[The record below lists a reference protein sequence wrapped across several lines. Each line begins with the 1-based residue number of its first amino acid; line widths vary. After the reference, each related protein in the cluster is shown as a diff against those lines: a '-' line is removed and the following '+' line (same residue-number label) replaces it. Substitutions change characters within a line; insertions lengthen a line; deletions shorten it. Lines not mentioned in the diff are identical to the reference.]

1 MTMFKS
7 IGLRVLP
14 FALAYAIVLA
24 LLNLGIIND
33 YLFATLVTICINII
47 LASSLNL
54 VVGFTGQLS
63 LGHAGFMAIGA
74 YTCAIITMRM
84 PTLLGF
90 VLGIFAGAALA
101 AIAGVLVGL
110 PTLRLR
116 GDYLAIATLG
126 MAEIIRVVML
136 NLEITNGAAGLSG
149 IPRFVDWNWL
159 FLFTALTLALLWN
172 YIRSSQG
179 RRAIAVREDEIAAEA
194 IGINTTRAKVQAFTI
209 GAFFAGVGGACTRVV
224 LLRPAAQPVR
234 LPEIDRHPGDRGAR
248 RPRVYDGH
256 HHRCGASGRGLDD
269 ARGCVEPAH
278 DHLRAA
284 ARPHHDLPPGR
295 PDGLA
300 RAEPQAVRLG
310 EEENRRRQARR
321 EGGGAVSV
329 LTVDKLT
336 RHFGGLTAV
345 FEVSMHLD
353 EGELVGLIGPNG
365 AGKTTLFNLLTGVY
379 PPSAGTIELTLDGVT
394 TSLGGKAPNKICAAG
409 VGRTFQN
416 IRLFK
421 ELTVLENVRSALQQ
435 NERYSLLTAFL
446 HTPPYGA
453 TERRITDES
462 MELLDVMGLAAKAD
476 ELASNLSYGEQR
488 HLEIARA
495 LATRPKLLLLDE
507 PAAGMNPFETA
518 GLTGLIAKLRR
529 DFGLTVLL
537 IEHDMSLVM
546 KICERIYV
554 LDHGIVIS
562 SGLPAQ
568 VRNDPKVIK
577 AYLGEG

>member
-7 IGLRVLP
+7 IGVRVLP

-90 VLGIFAGAALA
+90 VLGIFAGATLA

-209 GAFFAGVGGACTRVV
+209 GAFFAGVGGALHASYFYGLQPNQFGFLKSIDILVIVV
-224 LLRPAAQPVR
+224 LGGLGSMTGTIIAAVLLAVVSTMLADVSSLRMIIYALLLVLTMIFR
-234 LPEIDRHPGDRGAR
+234 PG
-248 RPRVYDGH
+248 
-256 HHRCGASGRGLDD
+256 GLMGSRELSLKLFGLGKKKTDD
-269 ARGCVEPAH
+269 AKPA
-278 DHLRAA
+278 
-284 ARPHHDLPPGR
+284 
-295 PDGLA
+295 
-300 RAEPQAVRLG
+300 E
-310 EEENRRRQARR
+310 
-321 EGGGAVSV
+321 
-329 LTVDKLT
+329 K
-336 RHFGGLTAV
+336 
-345 FEVSMHLD
+345 EV
-353 EGELVGLIGPNG
+353 
-365 AGKTTLFNLLTGVY
+365 
-379 PPSAGTIELTLDGVT
+379 
-394 TSLGGKAPNKICAAG
+394 AP
-409 VGRTFQN
+409 
-416 IRLFK
+416 
-421 ELTVLENVRSALQQ
+421 
-435 NERYSLLTAFL
+435 
-446 HTPPYGA
+446 
-453 TERRITDES
+453 
-462 MELLDVMGLAAKAD
+462 
-476 ELASNLSYGEQR
+476 
-488 HLEIARA
+488 
-495 LATRPKLLLLDE
+495 
-507 PAAGMNPFETA
+507 
-518 GLTGLIAKLRR
+518 
-529 DFGLTVLL
+529 
-537 IEHDMSLVM
+537 
-546 KICERIYV
+546 
-554 LDHGIVIS
+554 
-562 SGLPAQ
+562 
-568 VRNDPKVIK
+568 
-577 AYLGEG
+577 